1 MLCDLFECASFQ
13 LIFVCFLICISNGC
27 SAVPVCSLSCAK
39 LVALCSSSSSLALNS
54 IENLHSSTDRAF
66 LHPRSNSSLLE
77 RWICPLLWF
86 GLWLHSV
93 RLAEQQPPP
102 PPILMLFGC
111 LRWIVCWHKLDHF
124 AHCLITVWCLC
135 LHCFTLAHTHKAI
148 ASSVAFT
155 HSEPEQE
162 QRSKCLFLTN
172 APGSFLVSRSC
183 DCKSGKNSSS
193 SSSSSNRSSSCS
205 TDDRCLP
212 ITN

>member
-1 MLCDLFECASFQ
+1 MLSGASLLSIVRQISRTVQQQ
-13 LIFVCFLICISNGC
+13 LITGFKFYWEF
-27 SAVPVCSLSCAK
+27 AFK
-39 LVALCSSSSSLALNS
+39 YRSSLFAPQKQQQPAWKMDMPSIVIRIVIAFGSLGRAATTAAANTNAFWLSPVNS
-54 IENLHSSTDRAF
+54 LLTQIGPFCTLPYHSVVF
-66 LHPRSNSSLLE
+66 LSSLLH
-77 RWICPLLWF
+77 I
-86 GLWLHSV
+86 S
-93 RLAEQQPPP
+93 
-102 PPILMLFGC
+102 
-111 LRWIVCWHKLDHF
+111 
-124 AHCLITVWCLC
+124 T
-135 LHCFTLAHTHKAI
+135 HTHTAI

-193 SSSSSNRSSSCS
+193 SSSSSSSNRSSSCS